1 MATRSAR
8 IFWVSFWLVF
18 LVIMTT
24 YSGNLVASLATKHIQ
39 LPFTTLDELAEDTT
53 YQITV
58 LKGSAHQTLLQVKSI
73 ISSVLM

>member
-24 YSGNLVASLATKHIQ
+24 YSGNLFASLAIQ
-39 LPFTTLDELAEDTT
+39 DIKLPITTIDELAEHTT
-53 YQITV
+53 YRITV
-58 LKGSAHQTLLQVKSI
+58 GNGSAYQTLLQVKSI
-73 ISSVLM
+73 ISSILL